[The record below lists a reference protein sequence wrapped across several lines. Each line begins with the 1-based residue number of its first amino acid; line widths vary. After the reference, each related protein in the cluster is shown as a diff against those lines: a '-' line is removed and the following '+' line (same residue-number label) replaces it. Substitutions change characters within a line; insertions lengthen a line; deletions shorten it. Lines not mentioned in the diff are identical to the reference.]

1 MNRYLEVTND
11 VVEVFNEVVN
21 SRFPVYANLTAKLVF
36 DTKKKVQKGNIVL
49 ASIEIANEKVRF
61 LTKEETDNGEGVDYV
76 MYIDSVTWEHASLKD
91 KQRLISHELRHL
103 FIDEKGKLKIVDH
116 DVQDFKAELAL
127 NVDDPDWAT
136 KLSMLVE
143 AIYSQ
148 KEDQNVE

>member
-1 MNRYLEVTND
+1 VNRYMD
-11 VVEVFNEVVN
+11 VDESVADVFNEVVN
-21 SRFPVYANLTAKLVF
+21 SRFPVYANLAVKLVF

-61 LTKEETDNGEGVDYV
+61 LTKEETDNGEGVDYILYV
-76 MYIDSVTWEHASLKD
+76 DSVAWENANPNDRK
-91 KQRLISHELRHL
+91 RMISHELRHI
-103 FIDEKGKLKIVDH
+103 FIDEKGKLKLIDH

-127 NVDDPDWAT
+127 NVDDPDWGN

-143 AIYSQ
+143 AIYNQ